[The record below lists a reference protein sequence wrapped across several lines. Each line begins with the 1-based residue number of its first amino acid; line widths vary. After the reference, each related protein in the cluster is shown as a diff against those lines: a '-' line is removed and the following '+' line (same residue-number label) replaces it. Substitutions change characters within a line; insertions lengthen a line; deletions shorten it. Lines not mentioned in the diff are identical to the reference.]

1 MFEEKIAALNE
12 QYEEKMA
19 VENKPFEKR
28 TYTVDEIQDILS
40 ISKPSA
46 YNLVKSGLFRYV
58 RIGGSIRIS
67 KKVLMN
73 GWISNFDFVKD
84 VDDTI
89 DKLQENKNL
98 RYTLA
103 KPTSLAKV
111 FSGENMF

>member
-1 MFEEKIAALNE
+1 MS
-12 QYEEKMA
+12 
-19 VENKPFEKR
+19 R
-28 TYTVDEIQDILS
+28 
-40 ISKPSA
+40 
-46 YNLVKSGLFRYV
+46 
-58 RIGGSIRIS
+58 

-73 GWISNFDFVKD
+73 GWINNFDFVKD

-111 FSGENMF
+111 FSGENMLL